1 MPVLQKTPHRV
12 RADIPCSACHKDA
25 HQRTVSDDSD
35 PRPSEIPVTEH
46 ASPSH
51 PAHDQPISAPEPS
64 VASLSVRGAFGGA
77 MMGLANL
84 VPGISG
90 GTMLL
95 AAGVY
100 PRFISA
106 IAEVTTL
113 KFRAR
118 SIVLLA
124 TVALAAL
131 LTIVFLAA
139 PTKHLVVHHRWVMY
153 SLFIGLTL
161 GGLPL
166 VYRLARPLNP
176 GALLAATIAF
186 AIMILMA
193 FVKPSG
199 AGASPSMIFLFVGGV
214 AGASAMILPG
224 VSGAYLLLLLGLYV
238 PILSAVDQAKVG
250 LLGDADTP
258 RDLSLF
264 LDACKVA
271 IPVGVGVVVGI
282 AGVSNAMRVLLDR
295 FPKPTLGALM
305 GLLLGAVA
313 GLWPFAVYQK
323 PEPGYVFKGAPL
335 TAEQIETLAVED
347 YPIAFVA
354 PSLAQGAGALGLVV
368 LGVGLTLL
376 VDRLGRQ
383 KPDRSTARS

>member
-1 MPVLQKTPHRV
+1 MT
-12 RADIPCSACHKDA
+12 D
-25 HQRTVSDDSD
+25 
-35 PRPSEIPVTEH
+35 H
-46 ASPSH
+46 ASHSH
-51 PAHDQPISAPEPS
+51 PAHDQPISIPEPS
-64 VASLSVRGAFGGA
+64 VASLGVRGAFGGA

-124 TVALAAL
+124 TVALAAF
-131 LTIVFLAA
+131 LTIVLLAA
-139 PTKHLVVHHRWVMY
+139 PTKHLVINHRWVMY

-176 GALLAATIAF
+176 AAVLAGVIAF
-186 AIMILMA
+186 SLMIIMA

-250 LLGDADTP
+250 LLGHADAP
-258 RDLSLF
+258 RDLALF
-264 LDACKVA
+264 FDACKVA

-282 AGVSNAMRVLLDR
+282 AGVSNAMRILLDR
-295 FPKPTLGALM
+295 FPKPTLGALL

-313 GLWPFAVYQK
+313 GLWPFAHYVK
-323 PEPGYVFKGAPL
+323 PEPGFIYKGAPL
-335 TAEQIETLAVED
+335 AAEQIDELPVED
-347 YPIAFVA
+347 YPIAYIA
-354 PSLAQGAGALGLVV
+354 PSPSQGAGAMALVAV
-368 LGVGLTLL
+368 GFGLTLL

-383 KPDRSTARS
+383 KTDRSPARS